1 MARFRVIPASV
12 ARNDLARQ
20 ARKAKMSSFR
30 QNSIQ
35 EVMRDLKSVDPYA
48 KESFMSRLSRDA
60 RRAIEEERGYARQQ
74 ANNANQFISRFTRF
88 PLSNILTRHYD
99 SPADIKQ
106 TVATAFRTGVVP
118 PPSSKRNTVR
128 NQLMNQATSAFNRT
142 RNNANNAINT
152 KRTNFNNYMNAPA
165 SNISRK
171 DFLKKTAK
179 TMLVASIVLPQVIKA
194 AKAYEESGVNDKK
207 LAEFVRYGITPEKI
221 ATMAKNPKAIVGM
234 INHFEREKPKKNANS
249 NWNDY
254 TYEAS
259 SRSKQM
265 NPSFYDDFTN
275 RKKAKTQR
283 NSGAF
288 TVPSQA
294 IGYTGATKYT
304 PARRQNNTIS
314 GMTAK
319 RGR

>member
-1 MARFRVIPASV
+1 MARFRRIPANV

-20 ARKAKMSSFR
+20 GRKAKQSLNARNDRFY
-30 QNSIQ
+30 Q
-35 EVMRDLKSVDPYA
+35 ETMRDLKSVDPYA
-48 KESFMSRLSRDA
+48 KESIINRLSRDA
-60 RRAIEEERGYARQQ
+60 RNAIEREREYGRQQ

-128 NQLMNQATSAFNRT
+128 NQLMNQATSAFNRA

-152 KRTNFNNYMNAPA
+152 QRANFNNYMNTPV
-165 SNISRK
+165 SSRK
-171 DFLKKTAK
+171 DNLRRVNRA
-179 TMLVASIVLPQVIKA
+179 MALIALA
-194 AKAYEESGVNDKK
+194 GAGGYAYGKSGINNKK
-207 LAEFVRYGITPEKI
+207 LDEFVQYGITPEKI
-221 ATMAKNPKAIVGM
+221 ARMVQNPKAIVGM
-234 INHFEREKPKKNANS
+234 INNFEREKPKKNANS

-288 TVPSQA
+288 IIPSQA

-304 PARRQNNTIS
+304 PKRQQNKTIS